1 MGMKFKVWFESSGLS
16 QTEFAKKVKITQS
29 AVSHLLKGRKS
40 PSLDLILRIEKAT
53 GGRVKPNDWRDDAK
67 PESMRIAAE

>member
-1 MGMKFKVWFESSGLS
+1 MKFRAWFESSGLS
-16 QTEFAKKVKITQS
+16 QTQFAKKVNVTQS

-53 GGRVKPNDWRDDAK
+53 GGKVKPNDWREE
-67 PESMRIAAE
+67 PMRIAAE